1 MSYYS
6 LLMGAG
12 FGIIVVAV
20 MAMIRHG
27 LHGFLMACSMHVLM
41 L

>member
-20 MAMIRHG
+20 IIIIAW
-27 LHGFLMACSMHVLM
+27 CSMHVLM

>member
-20 MAMIRHG
+20 ILS
-27 LHGFLMACSMHVLM
+27 LHGMYCVPM
-41 L
+41 LT